1 MIERSGRAMS
11 IKRTTCVVG
20 VGLLLTASAWA
31 VPANYLA
38 GEPTASGGSELSD
51 TAWKLVRFLPQ
62 KSHPVAPKDPALYTI
77 VFKAD
82 GQAAIRIDCTRGIA
96 EWYNN
101 GEANLTFG
109 PLAMTRAM
117 CPRPSSTFHF
127 NDDLAKVKFYHMQSK
142 HLFLELVDKT
152 GTYEFEPAAN
162 PPS

>member
-1 MIERSGRAMS
+1 MVVRSEREMS

-20 VGLLLTASAWA
+20 AALMLTASAWA

-62 KSHPVAPKDPALYTI
+62 KSDPVAPQSHSSYTI
-77 VFKAD
+77 VFRAD
-82 GQAAIRIDCTRGIA
+82 GYAAINLDCNRGLA

-101 GEANLTFG
+101 GGANLSFG
-109 PLAMTRAM
+109 PLVTKHPMCTRM
-117 CPRPSSTFHF
+117 PLTLHF
-127 NDDLAKVKFYHMQSK
+127 DDDLAKVKFYHVQSK
-142 HLFLELVDKT
+142 HLFLELKDKT

-162 PPS
+162 PPA

>member
-1 MIERSGRAMS
+1 MS
-11 IKRTTCVVG
+11 IIRTTCVVG
-20 VGLLLTASAWA
+20 AGFLLTASAWA

-62 KSHPVAPKDPALYTI
+62 KSHPVAPEDHALYTI

-82 GQAAIRIDCTRGIA
+82 GQASIRIDCNRGMA

-101 GEANLTFG
+101 GGANLSFG
-109 PLAMTRAM
+109 PLATTRAI
-117 CPRPSSTFHF
+117 CTCTPPLFRL
-127 NDDLAKVKFYHMQSK
+127 NDDLAKVKFYHVQSK

-162 PPS
+162 PPA